1 MTSTELQQYL
11 FREFPQE
18 NTRCEWKEMKNLKHS
33 FAGDEKDD
41 VISYVSAIANMEGGH
56 LVIGVQDKTLEI
68 VGTDLTKFNLNV
80 QSAVWKLLEHCTNL
94 SSEGL
99 SINEYITEDT
109 QKTVWVVHI
118 PKHLPRRPVYAH
130 KKAWQRVEDSLVEMT
145 QERLSAILEE
155 PIFDAMDWS
164 AEIVPN
170 ATLADL
176 DELAIAKA
184 RVMFKKVHASK
195 IPSEEVDTWS
205 IEELLCNSG
214 VMIDGKLTRA
224 AMILLGKPMSV
235 FKLRPAVAE
244 VTWTLRDEYQE
255 VVDYEHFT
263 IPFILTVDQILS
275 KIRNLTMRDLP
286 GGTLFPDTMK
296 QYDDY
301 TIREALH
308 NAIAHQDY
316 TLQQRIN
323 FVENPGYLYYENG
336 GSFIPGT
343 LQKALA
349 TKGPQRHF
357 RNECL
362 CRAMVNFNMIDT
374 VSRGIKKMFN
384 EQWKRHFPMPDYEID
399 ALNKEVGVKIYGN
412 SINEKYTKLLKENK
426 SLTLEDCILLD
437 AVQKGHR
444 ISESN
449 VVSLLEKGLL
459 EGNIVEYCISIDVAK
474 KTRQLPEYT
483 RNKGLDKAKIQQ
495 MIMQYLQNASSMG
508 AKRDAIFQYLKEV
521 LPQNKTQEQQERM
534 IGNILSEMKE
544 DGLIYPEG
552 RTWFWRNN
560 I

>member
-1 MTSTELQQYL
+1 MTSQELQQYL
-11 FREFPQE
+11 LREFPQE
-18 NTRCEWKEMKNLKHS
+18 NARCEWKEMKNLKNL
-33 FAGDEKDD
+33 FAGDEKND
-41 VISYVSAIANMEGGH
+41 VISYVAAIANMEGGH

-68 VGTDLTKFNLNV
+68 VGTDLSKFNLNV

-99 SINEYITEDT
+99 SIDEYTTEDSH
-109 QKTVWVVHI
+109 KTVWIIHI

-145 QERLSAILEE
+145 QERLAAILEE
-155 PIFDAMDWS
+155 PVFEAKDWS

-170 ATLADL
+170 AVLTDL
-176 DELAIAKA
+176 DELAVAKA

-195 IPSEEVDTWS
+195 IPAEEIDAWTV
-205 IEELLCNSG
+205 EELLSNSG
-214 VMIDGKLTRA
+214 IMIDGKLTRA
-224 AMILLGKPMSV
+224 AIILLGKPVSV
-235 FKLRPAVAE
+235 FKLRPAVVE
-244 VTWTLRDEYQE
+244 VTWTLRDERQE

-263 IPFILTVDQILS
+263 APFILTVDQILS
-275 KIRNLTMRDLP
+275 KIRNLTMRELP
-286 GGTLFPDTMK
+286 GGTLFPETMK

-323 FVENPGYLYYENG
+323 FVENPGYLYYANG

-343 LQKALA
+343 LQNVLT
-349 TKGPQRHF
+349 TKGPQRYF

-412 SINEKYTKLLKENK
+412 TINEKYTELLKENNT
-426 SLTLEDCILLD
+426 LTLEDCILLD
-437 AVQKGHR
+437 AVQKRHR
-444 ISESN
+444 ISEKD
-449 VVSLLEKGLL
+449 VVALLNRGLL
-459 EGNIVEYCISIDVAK
+459 EGDTSEYNISLDIAK
-474 KTRQLPEYT
+474 KTKQLPYYT
-483 RNKGLDKAKIQQ
+483 HNRGLDKAKLQH
-495 MIMQYLQNASSMG
+495 MILQYLQNAGSVG
-508 AKRDAIFQYLKEV
+508 AKRDAIFDYLRDV
-521 LPQNKTQEQQERM
+521 LPRNKTPEQQERM
-534 IGNILSEMKE
+534 VGNILAEMKE
-544 DGLIYPEG
+544 AEIVIVKG
-552 RTWFWRNN
+552 RIWYVK
-560 I
+560 